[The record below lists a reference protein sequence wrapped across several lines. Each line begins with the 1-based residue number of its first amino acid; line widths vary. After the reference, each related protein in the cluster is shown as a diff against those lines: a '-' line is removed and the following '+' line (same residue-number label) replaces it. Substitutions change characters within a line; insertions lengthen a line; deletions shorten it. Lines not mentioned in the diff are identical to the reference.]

1 MTSEL
6 QEGWLSQAYEAGL
19 VSVIVPTFNR
29 AGLIG
34 ETLDSLEA
42 QSWTRLEIVVVDDG
56 STDDTVARLRARPP
70 MAGGREL
77 RVLTQ
82 PNAGVSAARNTGTRA
97 ARGEFIVYL
106 DSDDTLLPEAIT
118 RYVEALQAEGAEY
131 CFAPIDLAD
140 AAGRVI
146 RDGLGFYPKT
156 DGENFPFDR
165 FWLVHGGCYRRRVVN
180 AAGPWNETLKRNED
194 REFLWRIKTVA
205 GRGLRLEVVQGV
217 YRQHAND
224 QLHRKTEGFYE
235 RQLHAM
241 EVFADWLR
249 EEGRRDG
256 ELRLK
261 LARECRF
268 AGTRLAVEGDRDAS
282 RRAFRLAAHL
292 CEGTWHPLRLSP
304 LLGALNAPGVF
315 RLISRVRYQWRWRRT
330 PEKRPSDTG
339 RAGVRPE
346 LLFISPVFPGAEGSG
361 PARRAEAVITALG
374 RAYQVTLLVVT
385 TPFHAESRPVAPG
398 YLGGRWTVLPLGADR
413 GMRWR
418 RSAARRFPR
427 LFGLVR
433 TWPVDWNDLTA
444 QRIERARALVDGR
457 RFAVVHAFRLATA
470 PYAAALRAGQPEGTR
485 FQLDVDD
492 IESLTHGRF
501 AALMRA
507 KGERAEAAVYARKA
521 RAYARAER
529 LLLPRFDRL
538 FACSETDRRR
548 LQGAHADVRTLP
560 NVVAP
565 ASVPGP
571 AGTGRTE
578 GFRLLFVGSFGY
590 YPNQDA
596 AVWFCREVLPRL
608 RAERACVFVAGGR
621 SMPAELTRVIE
632 ATAGARS
639 IGEFATAAGA
649 FAQGDALVVPLRAG
663 GGTRIKILEAFAHGR
678 PVVSTAIGIEGIEA
692 VPERDYLAADTP
704 EEFVRQCARLI
715 GDPALC
721 ATLADNARRLLAA
734 RYSPEVLAGV
744 LAEGPA
750 AANGG

>member
-56 STDDTVARLRARPP
+56 STDDTVARVKARAPL
-70 MAGGREL
+70 AEGRTL

-82 PNAGVSAARNTGTRA
+82 ANAGVSAARNKGTRA

-106 DSDDTLLPEAIT
+106 DSDDVLLPEAVT
-118 RYVEALQAEGAEY
+118 RYVEALQEAGAEY
-131 CFAPIDLAD
+131 CYAPIDLAD
-140 AAGRVI
+140 ETGRVM
-146 RDGLGFYPKT
+146 REARGFYPKAE
-156 DGENFPFDR
+156 DGENFLLDR

-180 AAGPWNETLKRNED
+180 AAGPWNEKLKRNED
-194 REFLWRIKTVA
+194 REFLWRIKTVG
-205 GRGLRLEVVQGV
+205 GRGHRLDAVQGF

-224 QLHRKTEGFYE
+224 QLHREAEGFYE
-235 RQLHAM
+235 RQLESVA
-241 EVFADWLR
+241 VFTDWLR
-249 EEGRRDG
+249 ESGRLDG
-256 ELRLK
+256 GLRLR
-261 LARECRF
+261 LARQCRF
-268 AGTRLAVEGDRDAS
+268 IGTRLAAEGRRDAS
-282 RRAFRLAAHL
+282 RRAFGLVSHL
-292 CEGTWHPLRLSP
+292 CAGGWHPLRLSP
-304 LLGALNAPGVF
+304 LLGLLSSPRVF
-315 RLISRVRYQWRWRRT
+315 RLISRVRYGLRERRA
-330 PEKRPSDTG
+330 PASAG
-339 RAGVRPE
+339 RTEGARPE
-346 LLFISPVFPGAEGSG
+346 LLFISPVFPDGEGSG

-427 LFGLVR
+427 LFGFVR

-444 QRIERARALVDGR
+444 QRIESARALVDGR